1 MEFFIFS
8 RILDI
13 LILDFGIEDLA
24 VYLPFY
30 LALTFFFGFLAS
42 ISLLT
47 DGIFELCYV
56 FKCWLCCLVVLV
68 DLLTIDF
75 AFFFLYYSANF
86 AKIAN
91 FNFSVDL
98 LLPVSTEFFIFPF
111 YFSDRLVCLLEY
123 FTLTVSIF
131 SLLRTG
137 LKLLRVDLHTF
148 IRPVDADFLIFLGL
162 PFLY

>member
-30 LALTFFFGFLAS
+30 LALTFFLGFLIS

-56 FKCWLCCLVVLV
+56 FKC
-68 DLLTIDF
+68 
-75 AFFFLYYSANF
+75 
-86 AKIAN
+86 
-91 FNFSVDL
+91 
-98 LLPVSTEFFIFPF
+98 
-111 YFSDRLVCLLEY
+111 
-123 FTLTVSIF
+123 
-131 SLLRTG
+131 
-137 LKLLRVDLHTF
+137 
-148 IRPVDADFLIFLGL
+148 
-162 PFLY
+162 